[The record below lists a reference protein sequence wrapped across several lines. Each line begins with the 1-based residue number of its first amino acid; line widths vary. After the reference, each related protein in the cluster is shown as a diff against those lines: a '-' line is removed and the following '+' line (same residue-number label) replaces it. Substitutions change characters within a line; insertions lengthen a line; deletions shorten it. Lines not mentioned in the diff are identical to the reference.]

1 MSSRSANPIHR
12 RWKPARLA
20 PLLIVAG
27 LVLMAGCD
35 DDDSPEFVDVT
46 PPAIPNGVFSI
57 TGDQAVFLTWNPNRE
72 DDLAGY
78 RVWVNEDLSETFDEL
93 AVLAP
98 FEEGVYQDNGTPE
111 DVSDDFLRFE
121 DFPLV
126 NGVFYSYAVSA
137 FDDAGNESD
146 LSFELVI
153 DVPRPEG
160 EAVVFFRDADATRA
174 GFDFS
179 DGVSQ
184 GQAFDDA
191 STDVYFERDGQGVPF
206 LVVPNDRVRVQDFG
220 FVGFDVASF
229 APATG
234 YSATGRVEAIPGHT
248 YIFRIA
254 QGPGDF
260 GADDNYA
267 KFEIL
272 DMTADDAGIFWG
284 YQEVDGERE
293 LRPAGDRPDTD
304 GVPTEGGA
312 R

>member
-153 DVPRPEG
+153 DVPRPGRGGRLLPRCRRHPRGLRLQRRG
-160 EAVVFFRDADATRA
+160 ESGA
-174 GFDFS
+174 GL
-179 DGVSQ
+179 
-184 GQAFDDA
+184 
-191 STDVYFERDGQGVPF
+191 RR
-206 LVVPNDRVRVQDFG
+206 RV
-220 FVGFDVASF
+220 
-229 APATG
+229 
-234 YSATGRVEAIPGHT
+234 
-248 YIFRIA
+248 
-254 QGPGDF
+254 
-260 GADDNYA
+260 
-267 KFEIL
+267 
-272 DMTADDAGIFWG
+272 
-284 YQEVDGERE
+284 
-293 LRPAGDRPDTD
+293 
-304 GVPTEGGA
+304 
-312 R
+312 